1 MSALIEDIFD
11 GEEFIE
17 PEPKK
22 ESPKSDE
29 KVAKKRVS
37 WGDNTEHSPKKAAKI
52 EGWFHFG
59 FSLNH
64 KVANRDLLKVIFLH

>member
-52 EGWFHFG
+52 EGWLHFDC
-59 FSLNH
+59 FYP
-64 KVANRDLLKVIFLH
+64 

>member
-22 ESPKSDE
+22 ETPKSDE

-37 WGDNTEHSPKKAAKI
+37 WGDNTEHSPTKAAKI
-52 EGWFHFG
+52 EGWF
-59 FSLNH
+59 
-64 KVANRDLLKVIFLH
+64 

>member
-17 PEPKK
+17 PEPKN
-22 ESPKSDE
+22 ESPKSDG

-52 EGWFHFG
+52 EGWLDFDCF
-59 FSLNH
+59 
-64 KVANRDLLKVIFLH
+64 

>member
-22 ESPKSDE
+22 ETPKSDE
-29 KVAKKRVS
+29 KGAKKRVS

-52 EGWFHFG
+52 EGW
-59 FSLNH
+59 
-64 KVANRDLLKVIFLH
+64 